1 MPFLDFSILFSIW
14 MQTIKTCWYS
24 VIRHVELQRMPNSFE
39 IYVVSF
45 CRNKFQRYNGYLTL
59 VNNRII
65 YSTCQVPI
73 QYVYLC
79 IEPPFQTY
87 FIQGITTDLFHG
99 KRTFY
104 SDKNGSIPWKLYCW
118 NVFRISLNYNGIWNI
133 FVINF
138 WFDNTLLFLCIT
150 RLWNKLFENYYQ
162 NSWYER

>member
-1 MPFLDFSILFSIW
+1 MVFFFPYECKQSKHVDIVLFA
-14 MQTIKTCWYS
+14 ML
-24 VIRHVELQRMPNSFE
+24 ELQWMPNSFE

-133 FVINF
+133 FVNAALKKII
-138 WFDNTLLFLCIT
+138 WKLLS
-150 RLWNKLFENYYQ
+150 K
-162 NSWYER
+162 

>member
-1 MPFLDFSILFSIW
+1 MSFLNFIQPFLPECKPS
-14 MQTIKTCWYS
+14 K
-24 VIRHVELQRMPNSFE
+24 HVDKVVFAMLELLRMPNSFE

-87 FIQGITTDLFHG
+87 FIQGITTDLFSR
-99 KRTFY
+99 KTNF
-104 SDKNGSIPWKLYCW
+104 L
-118 NVFRISLNYNGIWNI
+118 FRQK
-133 FVINF
+133 
-138 WFDNTLLFLCIT
+138 WFNPLKIMLLKCI
-150 RLWNKLFENYYQ
+150 
-162 NSWYER
+162 

>member
-1 MPFLDFSILFSIW
+1 MSFLNFIQRFLPECKPS
-14 MQTIKTCWYS
+14 K
-24 VIRHVELQRMPNSFE
+24 HVDIVVFAMLELLRMPNSFE

-87 FIQGITTDLFHG
+87 FIQGITTDRNFRKESMFLYVRWN
-99 KRTFY
+99 K
-104 SDKNGSIPWKLYCW
+104 KN
-118 NVFRISLNYNGIWNI
+118 ISLEIFQRCFDTIFI
-133 FVINF
+133 FVIF
-138 WFDNTLLFLCIT
+138 HIALFDTL
-150 RLWNKLFENYYQ
+150 
-162 NSWYER
+162 